1 MPGSLVY
8 RAAMLLASPLV
19 RGWGRLDVV
28 GAELVPPSG
37 ARLIVGNHDSNWDP
51 LVVGVALRRRTAVRA
66 LAKAELWQRSRAL
79 AWIMNQMGQ
88 FKITRGRA
96 DLTELDPIRAALR
109 AGACVGVFPE
119 GRLSQGHKIRAY
131 SGAGW
136 LAQATPD
143 VKVIAVALSGVVDLG
158 RFPKRPRIQVTF
170 FEPIGGP
177 REPGESSIG
186 LSRRVL
192 AEIRDRVPPVAAG
205 RTGNQGSRRSR

>member
-8 RAAMLLASPLV
+8 RAAMLLASPIV

-28 GAELVPPSG
+28 GADLVPPSG
-37 ARLIVGNHDSNWDP
+37 ACLIVGNHDSNWDP
-51 LVVGVALRRRTAVRA
+51 LVVGVALRRRRPVRA

-79 AWIMNQMGQ
+79 AWVMDQMGQ

-96 DLTELDPIRAALR
+96 DLAELNPIRTALR

-119 GRLSQGHKIRAY
+119 GRLSRGAKMRAY

-136 LAQATPD
+136 LAATAPE
-143 VKVIAVALSGVVDLG
+143 VRVIAVALSGVVGLG

-177 REPGESSIG
+177 RQPGESSIG

-205 RTGNQGSRRSR
+205 RR